1 MLIDAVASPPR
12 IVVAWLARRALLHA
26 DIRAPNVLVGE
37 GEGRVD
43 GGGGGSEGSPRVTL
57 VDYDDI
63 IVLER
68 APASFE
74 ELDFAY
80 REREVACWC
89 VLGALRELVRRSFDQ
104 R

>member
-1 MLIDAVASPPR
+1 MQSDCLGCAATAAGEDP
-12 IVVAWLARRALLHA
+12 
-26 DIRAPNVLVGE
+26 RAPNVLVDE
-37 GEGRVD
+37 GEGRVE
-43 GGGGGSEGSPRVTL
+43 GGGGGGEGSPRVTL

-74 ELDFAY
+74 ELDEAY
-80 REREVACWC
+80 REREVACWHSI
-89 VLGALRELVRRSFDQ
+89 GALRELVRRSFDQ